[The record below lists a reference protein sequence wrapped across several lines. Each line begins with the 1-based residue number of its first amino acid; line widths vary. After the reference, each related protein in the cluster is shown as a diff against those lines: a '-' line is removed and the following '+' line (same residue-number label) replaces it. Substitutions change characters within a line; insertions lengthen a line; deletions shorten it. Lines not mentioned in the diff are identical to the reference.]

1 MTQPSFFEMIKNFFK
16 KSPITAS
23 IFALNIL
30 LFVGHIVLGFFITNG
45 LLPTFGLVPVLVVQF
60 NQWYRVVS
68 TMFFHTDLLHI
79 ASNMLVL
86 YILGTALERTLG
98 PWRYALLY
106 FISGIGSSL
115 AVTFLTNPLT
125 YTIGASGA
133 IYGVMGALLYIT
145 FVRPTWF
152 SFQSV
157 KTIRTLMIINIII
170 TFIFPNISIV
180 GHLGGLG
187 VGVLLSVLLVPSTPH
202 FQKNIKKYDYGFE
215 TVDDGEGNWVN

>member
-1 MTQPSFFEMIKNFFK
+1 MTQPNFFEMIKNFFK

-30 LFVGHIVLGFFITNG
+30 LFIGHLVFGFFITNG
-45 LLPTFGLVPVLVVQF
+45 LLPTFGLVPILVTQF
-60 NQWYRVVS
+60 SQWYRIVS
-68 TMFFHTDLLHI
+68 TMFFHTDLLHL

-98 PWRYALLY
+98 PWRYGLLY
-106 FISGIGSSL
+106 FISGLGSSL

-157 KTIRTLMIINIII
+157 KTIRTLMVINIII
-170 TFIFPNISIV
+170 TFIFPNISVV

-187 VGVLLSVLLVPSTPH
+187 VGVLLCVLLVPSTPH
-202 FQKNIKKYDYGFE
+202 FQKNIKKYDYGYE